1 MKAFHTFIA
10 NLSIV
15 FCCYCVST
23 WNLMMMK
30 NGVIYRK
37 TAAKAA
43 HTIALC
49 CLFSVLLL
57 TIQSDSFT

>member
-1 MKAFHTFIA
+1 VEFNDDEKWSKCNI
-10 NLSIV
+10 
-15 FCCYCVST
+15 
-23 WNLMMMK
+23 
-30 NGVIYRK
+30 IYRK

-49 CLFSVLLL
+49 RLFSVLLL